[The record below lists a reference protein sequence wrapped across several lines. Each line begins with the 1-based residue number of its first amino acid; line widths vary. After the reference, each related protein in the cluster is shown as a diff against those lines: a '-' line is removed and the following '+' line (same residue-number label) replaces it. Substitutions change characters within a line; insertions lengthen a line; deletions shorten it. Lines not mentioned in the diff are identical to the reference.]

1 MRKKIFKT
9 AKYLFLTIIGL
20 FIILAV
26 WNFICRRAD
35 RKQVDGAYGTE
46 VDIGGRKMVVE
57 ITGKEDAPTIVL
69 LPGWG
74 CASPVLE
81 FRPLAERLAEDYRV
95 ITVEPFGYGL
105 SDGTDK
111 ARTNE
116 NIVEELHDCMKQ
128 LGCREYYLM
137 GHSIAGLY
145 SLYWANQYPEEVQG
159 FIGIDPSVP
168 KMEDEEPFP
177 VSMVTINKLSAYL
190 GKAMNATGIT
200 RLKSVGNPKNAVYA
214 DAQYPYSDKELE
226 TFWILTI
233 DGSYNKTVMGELDQM
248 ENNLKTVRNLKFPKT
263 VPVLEFLAEDN
274 CKMMPAWEQLHKDT
288 IAKDGNGELLKMSGG
303 HYLHFEHPDEIV
315 GKGDEWLRGNCVRE
329 G

>member
-57 ITGKEDAPTIVL
+57 ITGKEGAPTIVL

-81 FRPLAERLAEDYRV
+81 FRPLAERLGKDYRV

-111 ARTNE
+111 ARRAE
-116 NIVEELHDCMKQ
+116 NIVEELHDCMEQ
-128 LGCREYYLM
+128 LGCGEYYLM

-145 SLYWANQYPEEVQG
+145 SLYWANQYPEAVQG

-226 TFWILTI
+226 TFRILTI
-233 DGSYNKTVMGELDQM
+233 DASYNKTVMGELDQM
-248 ENNLKTVRNLKFPKT
+248 ENNLETVRNLKFPKT
-263 VPVLEFLAEDN
+263 VPVLAFLSEDN

-303 HYLHFEHPDEIV
+303 HYLHFEHPAEIV
-315 GKGDEWLRGNCVRE
+315 EKVNKWLRGN
-329 G
+329 

>member
-46 VDIGGRKMVVE
+46 VDIGGRKMVVD
-57 ITGKEDAPTIVL
+57 ITGKEGAPTIVL

-81 FRPLAERLAEDYRV
+81 FRPLAERLGKDYSV

-105 SDGTDK
+105 SEGTDK
-111 ARTNE
+111 VRTAE

-128 LGCREYYLM
+128 LGCEDYYLM

-200 RLKSVGNPKNAVYA
+200 RLKSAGNPKNAVYA
-214 DAQYPYSDKELE
+214 DTQYPYSDTELE
-226 TFWILTI
+226 TFRILTI

-248 ENNLKTVRNLKFPKT
+248 ERNLKTVRNLKFPESI
-263 VPVLEFLAEDN
+263 PVLEFLSEDN

-315 GKGDEWLRGNCVRE
+315 KKVREWLLEICE
-329 G
+329 

>member
-9 AKYLFLTIIGL
+9 AKYFFLTIIGL

-26 WNFICRRAD
+26 WNYICRRAD

-57 ITGKEDAPTIVL
+57 ITGKDGAPTIVL

-81 FRPLAERLAEDYRV
+81 FRPLAERLAKDYRV

-111 ARTNE
+111 ARTAD
-116 NIVEELHDCMKQ
+116 NIVEELHDYMKQ
-128 LGCREYYLM
+128 LGCGEYYLM

-145 SLYWANQYPEEVQG
+145 SLYWANQYPEEIQG

-200 RLKSVGNPKNAVYA
+200 RLKSVGNPKMRST
-214 DAQYPYSDKELE
+214 PMHS
-226 TFWILTI
+226 IPI
-233 DGSYNKTVMGELDQM
+233 
-248 ENNLKTVRNLKFPKT
+248 
-263 VPVLEFLAEDN
+263 
-274 CKMMPAWEQLHKDT
+274 
-288 IAKDGNGELLKMSGG
+288 
-303 HYLHFEHPDEIV
+303 
-315 GKGDEWLRGNCVRE
+315 
-329 G
+329 